1 MNALVIIV
9 GILLMLCSIALI
21 VLVMFQEQKGKGL
34 SGAIGGDSGAMFEG
48 RFHTS
53 DEKMAKLTKYLGI
66 AFFVLVVL
74 EGVLSLL
81 K

>member
-1 MNALVIIV
+1 MNVLVIIV
-9 GILLMLCSIALI
+9 GVLLILCSIALI

-34 SGAIGGDSGAMFEG
+34 SGAIGGDNGGMIEG
-48 RFHTS
+48 RFRSS

-66 AFFVLVVL
+66 AFFVLVIL